1 MALRD
6 MFISIGYV
14 INPEGLSEADQRAN
28 AFRDNLLGAEAQGQ
42 QMGAAIAAAGA
53 TATASMGEAAQ
64 AAEGLAGWWEVNQQR
79 VEGFGAQLKEY
90 RKILAGISG
99 ATLGVIGF
107 SIKTAADFEAAMS
120 RVAAI
125 SGASDEE
132 LKLLTKTAEQLG
144 ATTVFSATQ
153 AAEGMQYLAMAGF
166 SVEET
171 IAAMPGLLDAAAA
184 AKADLGRTADI
195 VSNIL
200 SGFGL
205 AAGEAGRVA
214 DVLTATFTS
223 SNTTLESLGET
234 MKMVAPVAAALGIE
248 IEEVAALTAVLGDA
262 GIQGSMAGTSLR
274 MILTS
279 LAAPTGAAAK
289 AVEEL
294 GLQITDAAGNMLPI
308 TSIIDQIAQKT
319 ADMGAAQR
327 AAYLEALAGR
337 QGVSALSAIMQ
348 VGAAR
353 IDEYAASLRGSAGI
367 AAEVAAK
374 QMDNLHGALEEMR
387 SAWEGAQIAIG
398 NAFIPVL
405 RLGARALTAVINV
418 FNALPGPVKT
428 AIAVGTGFVGVLSTM
443 ALTLSFILPQIP
455 TLVKGFGLL
464 KTGIASLGAIAG
476 KVGAVISTS
485 WLPITL
491 TIAGVVAAVF
501 ILQDV
506 LMALRGEGDTLTARV
521 IAWGKAF
528 GSGIIARVKE
538 FSITWKVVSTVVR
551 GAWGALRRIIDWGK
565 AFGGAVVTRVQDF
578 WQTLGRIS
586 HIFSPIT
593 RGLSRLLGWGREAR
607 ANLVGPADA
616 FGKVLRIAGNIL
628 EVVFVPS
635 LIYAGA
641 VAAGRFAMSIGR
653 SITRLVSL
661 GAQSAKAGLGIA
673 KMGAQLLIAGVRQAA
688 TFTANIVQAGVALGV
703 KLITGLAGAT
713 KTALAFNAALLANP
727 ITWVVVGIVALAAGI
742 YLLVK
747 HWDRAKAAV
756 VNVWN
761 TISES
766 VGNAIQS
773 AVDWFVTLPERT
785 MAALGNWWQS
795 IKDWFAN
802 TFNFGEVL
810 SNAFNAAMNLIPAP
824 LRGIAEKIMAFFP
837 QSPAKEGPL
846 TRLDAVGEGLVGEVA
861 GGIERTSMAELES
874 ALDDLPLPSARRAV
888 GTDYAAPVA
897 AGSAAGMPYAPA
909 ITVNVQVDARGTTA
923 EDAESIGQ
931 MTADKIRD
939 ILDQWVR
946 ENFRSVVMQEV

>member
-6 MFISIGYV
+6 MFISIGYA

-79 VEGFGAQLKEY
+79 VEGFSAQLKEY
-90 RKILAGISG
+90 RGILAGISA

-107 SIKTAADFEAAMS
+107 SVKTAADFEAAMS

-125 SGASDEE
+125 SRASDEE

-166 SVEET
+166 SVQDT

-184 AKADLGRTADI
+184 AKSDLGRTADI

-200 SGFGL
+200 SGFGM
-205 AAGEAGRVA
+205 AAGEAGRAA

-234 MKMVAPVAAALGIE
+234 MKLVAPVAAALGIE

-274 MILTS
+274 TILTS
-279 LAAPTGAAAK
+279 LAAPTGAAAR
-289 AVEEL
+289 AVQEL

-319 ADMGAAQR
+319 ANMGAAQR
-327 AAYLEALAGR
+327 AAYLEMLAGR
-337 QGVSALSAIMQ
+337 EGVSALSAIMS

-353 IDEYAASLRGSAGI
+353 IDEYTASLRASGGI

-428 AIAVGTGFVGVLSTM
+428 AIAVGTGFVGVLSAM

-455 TLVKGFGLL
+455 TLIKGFGLL
-464 KTGIASLGAIAG
+464 KVGIASLGATAG
-476 KVGAVISTS
+476 KVGAVISAS

-491 TIAGVVAAVF
+491 AIAGVVAAVF
-501 ILQDV
+501 VLQDV
-506 LMALRGEGDTLTARV
+506 MMYLRGEGDTLTARV
-521 IAWGKAF
+521 IAWGRAF
-528 GSGIIARVKE
+528 GE
-538 FSITWKVVSTVVR
+538 
-551 GAWGALRRIIDWGK
+551 
-565 AFGGAVVTRVQDF
+565 
-578 WQTLGRIS
+578 
-586 HIFSPIT
+586 
-593 RGLSRLLGWGREAR
+593 
-607 ANLVGPADA
+607 NLA
-616 FGKVLRIAGNIL
+616 GKVERFSGVLKVAGGIL
-628 EVVFVPS
+628 GSIFGPR
-635 LIYAGA
+635 LIYVSA
-641 VAAGRFAMSIGR
+641 VAAGRFATSMAKSIA
-653 SITRLVSL
+653 SVVSM
-661 GAQSAKAGLGIA
+661 GVQSAKASVGLA

-688 TFTANIVQAGVALGV
+688 MFTANIAQAGVALGA
-703 KLITGLAGAT
+703 KLITGLVGAT
-713 KTALAFNAALLANP
+713 KAALAFNATLLANP
-727 ITWVVVGIVALAAGI
+727 ITWVVIGIVALGAGI
-742 YLLVK
+742 IYLVRN
-747 HWDRAKAAV
+747 WDKASEAIKNIWATIKTSVSNAV
-756 VNVWN
+756 Q
-761 TISES
+761 S
-766 VGNAIQS
+766 VI
-773 AVDWFVTLPERT
+773 DWFVTLPQRT
-785 MAALGNWWQS
+785 LETLGNWWQA

-802 TFNFGEVL
+802 KFNFGEIL
-810 SNAFNAAMNLIPAP
+810 SNSLQKAVNLIPEP
-824 LRGIAEKIMAFFP
+824 LRNIGSTIMSWFP
-837 QSPAKEGPL
+837 QSPAKVGPL
-846 TRLDAVGEGLVGEVA
+846 VNLDRVGEGLIGEIA
-861 GGIERTSMAELES
+861 SGIELADTS
-874 ALDDLPLPSARRAV
+874 ALDAALGDVGLSLTPTV
-888 GTDYAAPVA
+888 GTGDYSVPASPGTAIAP
-897 AGSAAGMPYAPA
+897 P
-909 ITVNVQVDARGTTA
+909 ITVNVTVDAHGATA
-923 EDAESIGQ
+923 EDAEFVGQ
-931 MTADKIRD
+931 TTADKIREV
-939 ILDQWVR
+939 LDQWVR

>member
-6 MFISIGYV
+6 MFISIGYA

-90 RKILAGISG
+90 RGILAGISA

-107 SIKTAADFEAAMS
+107 SVKTAADFEAAMS

-166 SVEET
+166 SVQDT

-184 AKADLGRTADI
+184 AKSDLGRTADI

-200 SGFGL
+200 SGFNME
-205 AAGEAGRVA
+205 AEQAGRVA

-274 MILTS
+274 TILTS
-279 LAAPTGAAAK
+279 LAAPTGAAAR
-289 AVEEL
+289 AVQEL

-308 TSIIDQIAQKT
+308 TSIIDQIARKT
-319 ADMGAAQR
+319 ANMGAAQR
-327 AAYLEALAGR
+327 AAYLEMLAGR
-337 QGVSALSAIMQ
+337 EGVSALSAIMS

-353 IDEYAASLRGSAGI
+353 IDEYTASLRASGGI

-428 AIAVGTGFVGVLSTM
+428 AIAVGTGFVGVLSAM

-455 TLVKGFGLL
+455 TLIKGFGLL
-464 KTGIASLGAIAG
+464 KVGIASLGATAG
-476 KVGAVISTS
+476 KVGAVISAS

-491 TIAGVVAAVF
+491 AIAGVIAAAVV
-501 ILQDV
+501 LQDV
-506 LMALRGEGDTLTARV
+506 LMTIRGEGDTLTARV

-528 GSGIIARVKE
+528 GSSLIAKVSQ
-538 FSITWKVVSTVVR
+538 FSLTWKVASAVMR
-551 GAWGALRRIIDWGK
+551 GVWGVLRRIINWGK
-565 AFGGAVVTRVQDF
+565 DFGGAVIARIQDF
-578 WQTLGRIS
+578 GQALGRIS
-586 HIFSPIT
+586 NVVSPIT
-593 RGLSRLLGWGREAR
+593 RALSRLLGWGREAR
-607 ANLVGPADA
+607 TNLVGHADA
-616 FGKVLRIAGNIL
+616 FGKALRVVGNVL
-628 EVVFVPS
+628 EVVFVPA
-635 LIYAGA
+635 LLYAGA
-641 VAAGRFAMSIGR
+641 VSAGRFAASMGR
-653 SITRLVSL
+653 AALSVVSL
-661 GAQSAKAGLGIA
+661 GVQSAKTGLSIA
-673 KMGAQLLIAGVRQAA
+673 KMGAQLLIAGIRQMA
-688 TFTANIVQAGVALGV
+688 TFTANIAQAGVALGV
-703 KLITGLAGAT
+703 NLITGLSGAA
-713 KTALAFNAALLANP
+713 KAALAFNAALLANP
-727 ITWVVVGIVALAAGI
+727 MTWVVVGLVALGAGI
-742 YLLVK
+742 YFLVR
-747 HWDRAKAAV
+747 HWDAASEMIK
-756 VNVWN
+756 NVWN
-761 TISES
+761 TISSS

-773 AVDWFVTLPERT
+773 AVNWFAVLPERT

-802 TFNFGEVL
+802 TFSFGEVL
-810 SNAFNAAMNLIPAP
+810 SNAIQTAIDLIPAP
-824 LRGIAEKIMAFFP
+824 LRKIGETIMGFFP

-846 TRLDAVGEGLVGEVA
+846 
-861 GGIERTSMAELES
+861 AEL
-874 ALDDLPLPSARRAV
+874 DQV
-888 GTDYAAPVA
+888 GQGIVDELSRGMAHAHFPAPNY
-897 AGSAAGMPYAPA
+897 GSVPGGFVGGAPNIA
-909 ITVNVQVDARGTTA
+909 VNVNVDARGATA
-923 EDAESIGQ
+923 EDAGAIGQ
-931 MTADKIRD
+931 VTADRIRD
-939 ILDQWVR
+939 VLDQWLR
-946 ENFRSVVMQEV
+946 ENFHSAVMQEV

>member
-6 MFISIGYV
+6 MFISIGYA

-90 RKILAGISG
+90 RGILAGISA

-107 SIKTAADFEAAMS
+107 SVKTAADFEAAMS

-125 SGASDEE
+125 SRASDEE

-166 SVEET
+166 SVQDT

-184 AKADLGRTADI
+184 AKSDLGRTADI

-200 SGFGL
+200 SGFNME
-205 AAGEAGRVA
+205 AEQAGRVA

-234 MKMVAPVAAALGIE
+234 MKLVAPVAAALGIE

-274 MILTS
+274 TILTS
-279 LAAPTGAAAK
+279 LAAPTGAAAR
-289 AVEEL
+289 AVQEL

-308 TSIIDQIAQKT
+308 TSIIDQIARKT
-319 ADMGAAQR
+319 ASMGAAQR
-327 AAYLEALAGR
+327 AAYLEMLAGR
-337 QGVSALSAIMQ
+337 EGVSALSAIMS
-348 VGAAR
+348 VGSAR
-353 IDEYAASLRGSAGI
+353 IDEYTASLRASGGI

-428 AIAVGTGFVGVLSTM
+428 AIAVGTGFVGVLSAM

-455 TLVKGFGLL
+455 TLIKGFGLL
-464 KTGIASLGAIAG
+464 KVGIASLGATAG
-476 KVGAVISTS
+476 KVGAVISAS

-491 TIAGVVAAVF
+491 AIAGVVAAVF
-501 ILQDV
+501 VLQDV
-506 LMALRGEGDTLTARV
+506 MMYLRGEGDTLTARV
-521 IAWGKAF
+521 IAWGRAF
-528 GSGIIARVKE
+528 GE
-538 FSITWKVVSTVVR
+538 
-551 GAWGALRRIIDWGK
+551 
-565 AFGGAVVTRVQDF
+565 
-578 WQTLGRIS
+578 
-586 HIFSPIT
+586 
-593 RGLSRLLGWGREAR
+593 
-607 ANLVGPADA
+607 NLA
-616 FGKVLRIAGNIL
+616 GKVERFSGVLKVAGGIL
-628 EVVFVPS
+628 GSIFGPR
-635 LIYAGA
+635 LIYVSA
-641 VAAGRFAMSIGR
+641 VAAGRFATSMAKSIA
-653 SITRLVSL
+653 SVVSM
-661 GAQSAKAGLGIA
+661 GVQSAKASVGLA
-673 KMGAQLLIAGVRQAA
+673 KMGAQLFVAGVRQVAM
-688 TFTANIVQAGVALGV
+688 FTANIVQAGVALGV

-713 KTALAFNAALLANP
+713 KAALAFNATLLANP
-727 ITWVVVGIVALAAGI
+727 ITWVVAGIVALGVGI
-742 YLLVK
+742 YALVK
-747 HWDRAKAAV
+747 NWDAASEAIR
-756 VNVWN
+756 NVWD
-761 TISES
+761 TIATS
-766 VGNAIQS
+766 VGNAINA

-785 MAALGNWWQS
+785 LTALGGWWDA
-795 IKDWFAN
+795 IKSWFAKS
-802 TFNFGEVL
+802 FNFGEVL
-810 SNAFNAAMNLIPAP
+810 SNALDAAMNLIPAP

-874 ALDDLPLPSARRAV
+874 ALDDLSLPSARRAV